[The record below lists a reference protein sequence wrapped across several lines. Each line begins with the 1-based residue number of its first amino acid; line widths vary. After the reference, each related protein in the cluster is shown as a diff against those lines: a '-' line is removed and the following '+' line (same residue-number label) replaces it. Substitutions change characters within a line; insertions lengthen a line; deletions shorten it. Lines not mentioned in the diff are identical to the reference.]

1 MSTAP
6 TPPARKRSPLQI
18 LKTDLKIWSYHW
30 QTISGGTVMRC
41 AWCVED
47 QPLSAAGRP
56 FVHAPDCSAPEEG
69 AAVYPWHALA
79 ALLGR
84 LPAVKE

>member
-1 MSTAP
+1 MATTSSP
-6 TPPARKRSPLQI
+6 LARKRSPLQV
-18 LKTDLKIWSYHW
+18 LKADLKIWSGHW

-41 AWCVED
+41 GWCVED

-56 FVHAPDCSAPEEG
+56 FVHAPDCPAPGEG

-79 ALLGR
+79 SLLGR
-84 LPAVKE
+84 LPAVKQ

>member
-6 TPPARKRSPLQI
+6 STPARKRSPLQV
-18 LKTDLKIWSYHW
+18 LKTDLKIWSSHW
-30 QTISGGTVMRC
+30 QTISGGTIMRC
-41 AWCVED
+41 GWCVED

-56 FVHAPDCSAPEEG
+56 FVHAPDCPAPEG